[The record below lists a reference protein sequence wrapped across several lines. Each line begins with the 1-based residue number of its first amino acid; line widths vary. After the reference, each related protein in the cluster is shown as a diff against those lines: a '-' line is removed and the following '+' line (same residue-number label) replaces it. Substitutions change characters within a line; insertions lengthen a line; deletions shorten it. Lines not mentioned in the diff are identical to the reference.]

1 MLKDHK
7 IKVINISGSIH
18 KKVLIASKF
27 CKAYEESNRIFL
39 YIKEPHEILVP
50 MNQKPSQSEIPTS
63 GYSQNIGRAFWN
75 FLDSTQCWIEMG
87 ITLSFELL

>member
-27 CKAYEESNRIFL
+27 CKASEESNRIFL
-39 YIKEPHEILVP
+39 DIKEPLEIPVP
-50 MNQKPSQSEIPTS
+50 TNQKPSQSEIPTS
-63 GYSQNIGRAFWN
+63 GYSQNIGRAF
-75 FLDSTQCWIEMG
+75 
-87 ITLSFELL
+87 

>member
-27 CKAYEESNRIFL
+27 CKASEESNRIFL
-39 YIKEPHEILVP
+39 DIKDPHEILVP
-50 MNQKPSQSEIPTS
+50 TNQKPSQSEIPTS
-63 GYSQNIGRAFWN
+63 GYSQNIGRVF
-75 FLDSTQCWIEMG
+75 
-87 ITLSFELL
+87 